1 VDGTDTAD
9 HLPVQPGDIVVAG
22 GLWVYFF
29 ASSWVYGLG
38 SAANDAERGGI
49 AKIFHLPVQP
59 GDIDVAGR
67 AGDGNSNWPAAMPAA
82 ADC

>member
-1 VDGTDTAD
+1 MAQTLLITCLCSLGTS
-9 HLPVQPGDIVVAG
+9 
-22 GLWVYFF
+22 LWQVGFGCTFF
-29 ASSWVYGLG
+29 ASSWVYVLG